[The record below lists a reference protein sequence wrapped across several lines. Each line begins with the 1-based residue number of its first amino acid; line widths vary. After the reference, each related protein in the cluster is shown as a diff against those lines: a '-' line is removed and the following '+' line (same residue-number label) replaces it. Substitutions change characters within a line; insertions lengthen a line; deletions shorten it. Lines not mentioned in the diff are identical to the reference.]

1 MKINLPVL
9 ILRGIV
15 LLPNN
20 DIRLEF
26 DNSTS
31 KNIIDVS
38 EMFHDSNIL
47 VISNPD
53 LIEEEPDLKK
63 LPKLGVI
70 AKINNRMDL
79 PNGKTRVVISGIR
92 RARVHELLNTNKQ
105 FDIMESI
112 VSNIENINYV
122 EN

>member
-63 LPKLGVI
+63 LPK
-70 AKINNRMDL
+70 
-79 PNGKTRVVISGIR
+79 
-92 RARVHELLNTNKQ
+92 
-105 FDIMESI
+105 
-112 VSNIENINYV
+112 
-122 EN
+122 